1 MFTEPATIDFYRY
14 PPIGTEDWEYG
25 FQTAMVRVLDSVMLT
40 RAMMLDVANAESFE
54 SAVELLNGS
63 DYALGSASP
72 GLADIENMLLE
83 KRTETRELFAE
94 LMIDERITGLLRAR
108 EDFAN
113 MRLAVRRL
121 VTERPI
127 GLDYSNDGSVPAEEF
142 EEIFETENYSRFP
155 EYLQEAV
162 EAAVLG
168 YYQNKD
174 IRQIDYA
181 IDKYQAG
188 FNIKSAAKIDSIFLD
203 SLFRTRIDLNNIR
216 TMLRLKMADRDEK
229 ELFIDGGFVGI
240 DRLVHGLDVGYEAM
254 GALFYATPYHNVV
267 DNGVNYL
274 NKNKSFLHLEK
285 YCEQHLMGFLKTTN
299 SIASGPQ
306 PVIAYFLAKE
316 NEIRIVRLLLS
327 CKKNS
332 MDAKTILDRLVE

>member
-1 MFTEPATIDFYRY
+1 MLSAPQTIDFYRY
-14 PPIGTEDWEYG
+14 PPIGVEDWNYG
-25 FQTAMVRVLDSVMLT
+25 FQTAKVRVLDSMMLT
-40 RAMMLDVANAESFE
+40 RATMLDVANADSFE

-63 DYALGSASP
+63 DYALGSGSP
-72 GLADIENMLLE
+72 SLADIEKMLLE
-83 KRTETRELFAE
+83 RRTESRELFAE
-94 LMIDERITGLLRAR
+94 LMIDERIVELLRAR

-113 MRLAVRRL
+113 MRLAVRRV

-162 EAAVLG
+162 ETAVLG

-188 FNIKSAAKIDSIFLD
+188 FNLKRASELDNVFLS

-229 ELFIDGGFVGI
+229 ELFIDGGFVEVG
-240 DRLVHGLDVGYEAM
+240 RLTHGLDVGYEAM
-254 GALFYATPYHNVV
+254 GALFYATPYHDVV

-274 NKNKSFLHLEK
+274 SKNNSFLHLEK
-285 YCEQHLMGFLKTTN
+285 YCEQYLMEFLKTTN

-306 PVIAYFLAKE
+306 PVIAYFLMKE
-316 NEIRIVRLLLS
+316 NEIKTVRLLLS
-327 CKKNS
+327 CKRNR

>member
-1 MFTEPATIDFYRY
+1 MLSAPATIDFYRY
-14 PPIGTEDWEYG
+14 PPIGTEDWDYG
-25 FQTAMVRVLDSVMLT
+25 FQTAMVRVLGSVMLT
-40 RAMMLDVANAESFE
+40 RATMLDVANADSFE

-63 DYALGSASP
+63 DYALGSSSP
-72 GLADIENMLLE
+72 GLADIETMLLE

-94 LMIDERITGLLRAR
+94 LMIDERIVGLLRAR
-108 EDFAN
+108 EDFTN
-113 MRLAVRRL
+113 MRLAVRKV
-121 VTERPI
+121 VTERPL
-127 GLDYSNDGSVPAEEF
+127 GLDFSSDGSVPAEEF

-162 EAAVLG
+162 ETAVLS

-188 FNIKSAAKIDSIFLD
+188 FNLKSAAELDSIFLD

-216 TMLRLKMADRDEK
+216 TMLRLKMADRNEK
-229 ELFIDGGFVGI
+229 ELFIDGGFVEI

-285 YCEQHLMGFLKTTN
+285 YCEEHLMGFLKTTN

-316 NEIRIVRLLLS
+316 NEIKAVRLLLS
-327 CKKNS
+327 CKKNR

>member
-1 MFTEPATIDFYRY
+1 MLTAPATIDFYRY
-14 PPIGTEDWEYG
+14 PPLGAEDWNYG
-25 FQTAMVRVLDSVMLT
+25 FQTAMVRVLDSMMLT
-40 RAMMLDVANAESFE
+40 RATMLVVTNADSFE

-63 DYALGSASP
+63 DYALGSSSP
-72 GLADIENMLLE
+72 SAVDIENMLME
-83 KRTETRELFAE
+83 KRTEARQQFAE

-121 VTERPI
+121 VTEKPI

-188 FNIKSAAKIDSIFLD
+188 FNLKSASELNSVFLD
-203 SLFRTRIDLNNIR
+203 SLYRTKIDLNNIR

-229 ELFIDGGFVGI
+229 ELFIEGGFVDI
-240 DRLVHGLDVGYEAM
+240 DRLTHGLDVGYEAM

-267 DNGVNYL
+267 ENGVNYL
-274 NKNKSFLHLEK
+274 SKNQSFLHLEK
-285 YCEQHLMGFLKTTN
+285 YCEEHLMGFLKTTT

-316 NEIRIVRLLLS
+316 NEIKTVRLLLT